1 MLQLPKRLFNAAAV
15 CMVPFLTALPV
26 EAASLIDVHT
36 PLGTIRIE
44 VFEDQASTAYF
55 QRRVLVGDYDS
66 TFIHYADSSTL
77 AGGSFF
83 YKSCTAGPLEALP
96 YAVSIPVVDSGLAH
110 SAGTVALLR
119 DSYNPDFLTTDW
131 VINLED
137 NNSVDPVT
145 GPVVIGEIVEG
156 FEVAAAIVN
165 LPTVSLDGASTSV
178 PTIQYEGGSEISCDA
193 FSQNNLVLVD
203 MDEIFHDNTRPTNFV
218 HSGSDQVRLKI
229 DAKDLGLWN
238 ITFSLLSTD
247 PTVVIQA
254 IPESSYTEYE
264 IYSDMTSYDA
274 ATETLIIPELVIY
287 ESDVIEGRLVVN
299 TNVRFT
305 NLVLRL
311 TDRESM
317 QFTLES
323 LDTAEQ

>member
-1 MLQLPKRLFNAAAV
+1 MFQLQKRLFIAATL
-15 CMVPFLTALPV
+15 CMLPFLTASPAK
-26 EAASLIDVHT
+26 AASLVDVHT

-77 AGGSFF
+77 AGGSFL

-110 SAGTVALLR
+110 SQGTVALRR
-119 DSYNPDFLTTDW
+119 DPNNPNFLTTDW
-131 VINLED
+131 IVNLED

-156 FEVAAAIVN
+156 FEVADAIGD
-165 LPTVSLDGASTSV
+165 LPTISLDGASTSV
-178 PTIQYEGGSEISCDA
+178 PTIQYESGSTFSCDV
-193 FSQNNLVLVD
+193 FSQNNLLLVD
-203 MDEIFHDNTRPTNFV
+203 MDQISHDNSRPTNYI
-218 HSGSDQVRLKI
+218 HSGSNQVRLKI
-229 DAKDLGLWN
+229 DARDLGLWN
-238 ITFSLLSTD
+238 VTFSLLSTD
-247 PTVVIQA
+247 PAVIIQA

-264 IYSDMTSYDA
+264 IYGDMTSYDA
-274 ATETLIIPELVIY
+274 ATEVLTIPELIIY

-299 TNVRFT
+299 TNERFA
-305 NLVLRL
+305 NLVFRL
-311 TDRESM
+311 SDPESL

-323 LDTAEQ
+323 IGTAE